1 MDAQSTFPLFLS
13 EPGAYR
19 PRLVGYFEPAQIILS
34 RGSLEDEECRALQLC
49 ALTGLL
55 GSGDYV
61 GSPLQTCLAANSR
74 IGTRDVFYV

>member
-34 RGSLEDEECRALQLC
+34 RGSLDR
-49 ALTGLL
+49 
-55 GSGDYV
+55 S
-61 GSPLQTCLAANSR
+61 S
-74 IGTRDVFYV
+74 